1 MKGVELPA
9 TKKSD
14 ETLCGIYR
22 IKERGGNPFT
32 FIEIKIENNKFVG
45 THNFKSGTKVSE
57 EYLEKEILKEIE
69 NKTWARVKRIAWE
82 KDLGD
87 EL

>member
-1 MKGVELPA
+1 MPT
-9 TKKSD
+9 TKND
-14 ETLCGIYR
+14 ELCGIYK
-22 IKERGGNPFT
+22 IKERGANPFT
-32 FIEIKIENNKFVG
+32 FVEIKIENNKFIG
-45 THNFKSGTKVSE
+45 TNYFKSGTKVSE

-69 NKTWARVKRIAWE
+69 NKTWARVKKIAWE